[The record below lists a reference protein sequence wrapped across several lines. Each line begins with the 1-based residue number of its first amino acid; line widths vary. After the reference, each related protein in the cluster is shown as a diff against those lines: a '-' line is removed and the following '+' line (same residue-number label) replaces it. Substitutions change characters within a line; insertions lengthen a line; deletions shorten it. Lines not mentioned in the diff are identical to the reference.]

1 MPQAAH
7 RTRTEVLQAA
17 GKNQLDEL
25 KRLVEAGGK
34 EVEDACNDEHQTLLH
49 CSAMH
54 GAEDSLRWLVRR
66 PRLKKV
72 VDRKDRA
79 GRTPMHLAAALG
91 FDGCVQ
97 LLVEAA
103 AALDRQDETRS
114 TPLVLAVRFDWLST
128 ARLLLEAGADPLIE
142 DQQGCNA
149 LDHAKK
155 GSEIAELMSAFAG
168 MRRPKGWGHLRK
180 CILGPLFRQ
189 KGARREAYIA
199 GDSPQPTPV
208 AGHVVVRPDLVG
220 SPTVRSSDTGVARLP
235 VNSQT
240 EPARGYGEQAAPLA
254 SGHAAGIS
262 PKAHGGGLV
271 FRFHAFFDN
280 DVKRLEFEVAW
291 KDQQPEVGTVRP
303 GGEAER
309 RGLVPGDRI
318 VEIGGVSTMGKGREQ
333 LLPLLKGRPLLLKVD
348 RDSRDLSQQKEPYK
362 QIEIKL
368 SSAGEPAGFDLHRL
382 GQLLVVRSV
391 SQSSASLAAGI
402 IEGDAIVALD
412 GNDVT
417 RAAPEALFAAIQE
430 QPRTLTIWRRPL
442 GLDLQRPW
450 VFEQAGVSGIL

>member
-7 RTRTEVLQAA
+7 QTRTQAIQAA
-17 GKNQLDEL
+17 GENQLDEL

-34 EVEDACNDEHQTLLH
+34 NVEDACNDEHQTLLH

-54 GAEDSLRWLVRR
+54 GAEDSLRWLLRR

-72 VDRKDRA
+72 VDKKDRA
-79 GRTPMHLAAALG
+79 GRTAMHLAAALG
-91 FDGCVQ
+91 FDGCVH

-114 TPLVLAVRFDWLST
+114 TPLTLAVRFDWLST
-128 ARLLLEAGADPLIE
+128 ARLLLEAGADPLVE

-149 LDHAKK
+149 LDWAKK
-155 GSEIAELMSAFAG
+155 GSEIADLMSAFAG
-168 MRRPKGWGHLRK
+168 MRRPKGWAHIKK
-180 CILGPLFRQ
+180 CILGPIFRN
-189 KGARREAYIA
+189 KGARQEAYIA
-199 GDSPQPTPV
+199 GDSQQPTPV

-220 SPTVRSSDTGVARLP
+220 SPTIRPP

-240 EPARGYGEQAAPLA
+240 EPARGYGEQAAALQ
-254 SGHAAGIS
+254 SGNAVGTS
-262 PKAHGGGLV
+262 PKARGDCVV
-271 FRFHAFFDN
+271 FRLHVYFDN
-280 DVKRLEFEVAW
+280 EVKRLEFEVAW

-309 RGLVPGDRI
+309 RGMVPGDRI
-318 VEIGGVSTMGKGREQ
+318 VEIGGVNTMGKGREQ

-348 RDSRDLSQQKEPYK
+348 REERSRELSQKEPYK
-362 QIEIKL
+362 QIEIRL
-368 SSAGEPAGFDLHRL
+368 GLAGEPAGFDLQRL
-382 GQLLVVRSV
+382 GQLLAVRS
-391 SQSSASLAAGI
+391 SSKSSAALAAGI

-417 RAAPEALFAAIQE
+417 RAAPEALFAAMQE

-442 GLDLQRPW
+442 GFDMEQPW

>member
-7 RTRTEVLQAA
+7 QTRTQAIEAA

-25 KRLVEAGGK
+25 MRLVEAGGK
-34 EVEDACNDEHQTLLH
+34 YVEDACNDEHQTLLH

-54 GAEDSLRWLVRR
+54 GAEDSLRWLLRR
-66 PRLKKV
+66 PRLKKA
-72 VDRKDRA
+72 VDKKDRA
-79 GRTPMHLAAALG
+79 GRTAMHLGAAMG

-114 TPLVLAVRFDWLST
+114 TPLTLAVRFDWLST
-128 ARLLLEAGADPLIE
+128 ARLLLEAGADPLVE

-155 GSEIAELMSAFAG
+155 GSEIADLMSAFAG
-168 MRRPKGWGHLRK
+168 MRRPKGWAHLRK
-180 CILGPLFRQ
+180 CILGPMFRN
-189 KGARREAYIA
+189 KGARQEAYIA
-199 GDSPQPTPV
+199 GESQQPTPV

-220 SPTVRSSDTGVARLP
+220 SPTIRSPENGARLP
-235 VNSQT
+235 INSQT
-240 EPARGYGEQAAPLA
+240 EPARGYGEQVAPLSA
-254 SGHAAGIS
+254 GHAVGTS
-262 PKAHGGGLV
+262 PKAHGDCLV
-271 FRFHAFFDN
+271 FRFHAYFDN
-280 DVKRLEFEVAW
+280 EVKRLEFEVAW

-309 RGLVPGDRI
+309 RGMVPGDRI

-348 RDSRDLSQQKEPYK
+348 REERSRELSQKEPYK

-368 SSAGEPAGFDLHRL
+368 GLAGEPAGLDLQRL
-382 GQLLVVRSV
+382 GQLLAVRSV
-391 SQSSASLAAGI
+391 SQNSAALAAGV

-417 RAAPEALFAAIQE
+417 RAAPEALFAAIEE

-442 GLDLQRPW
+442 GFDLKQPW